1 MNIAALQ
8 YQKKIRQRTKILV
21 FGLAVWTLGIL
32 VRLVQLQVIN
42 HVPLS
47 RQVLGQNQAQ
57 KEIIPERGTIYD
69 RNEVILAQ
77 SIPSHTI
84 YFSPVLAGAKPDE
97 QMAPILQIRPVL
109 GLGPRDI
116 ERIEAAIQKGI
127 AYIPLKKKI
136 DRETAEGIM
145 SLKLSG
151 ISAPEEVMRFYPKGS
166 LAAHVLGSV
175 DTDNKGSGGAEY
187 KFNSVLSGKAGK
199 KLILLDGRGP
209 RREYHDEILEP
220 STRGADIVLT
230 LDENLQYIAETELA
244 RAVRDHGAS
253 WGTVI
258 IANPQSGDVLALA
271 NVPTFDPNAYPPKT
285 AEDEFNRAVRH
296 LYDPGS
302 TFKIVTA
309 AAALENRLVS
319 RDETFDCSRGS
330 IESAGAPIRDHKT
343 FGLLKFPEVF
353 VHSSNVGTIQ
363 IGRRIGRDGLYKTI
377 KAFRFGEKTG
387 IELPAEAA
395 GLVRP
400 LDEWTRRS
408 LDSVSIG
415 YETLVTPLQVLQAI
429 NILANGGIRIPLQI
443 IKSNPGLP
451 ARASRAAPDLEQ
463 VLSPRTARE
472 IVSILERAVLE
483 GTGREA
489 EVKGYSVA
497 GKTGTTQIYDPALK
511 CFSTTRHIA
520 SFVGFA
526 PVENPQ
532 ISIIVV
538 LNEPKTDEYYGGQVA
553 APVFRE
559 IVKRALRYLEI
570 HPRTRPVRSVIAASH
585 GAEEET

>member
-1 MNIAALQ
+1 
-8 YQKKIRQRTKILV
+8 
-21 FGLAVWTLGIL
+21 
-32 VRLVQLQVIN
+32 
-42 HVPLS
+42 
-47 RQVLGQNQAQ
+47 
-57 KEIIPERGTIYD
+57 
-69 RNEVILAQ
+69 
-77 SIPSHTI
+77 
-84 YFSPVLAGAKPDE
+84 
-97 QMAPILQIRPVL
+97 
-109 GLGPRDI
+109 
-116 ERIEAAIQKGI
+116 
-127 AYIPLKKKI
+127 
-136 DRETAEGIM
+136 
-145 SLKLSG
+145 
-151 ISAPEEVMRFYPKGS
+151 MRFYPKGS

-175 DTDNKGSGGAEY
+175 DTDNKGSGGVEY
-187 KFNSVLSGKAGK
+187 KFNSVLSGKVGK
-199 KLILLDGRGP
+199 KLILLDVR

-220 STRGADIVLT
+220 STRGEDIVLT

-330 IESAGAPIRDHKT
+330 IESAGAPIRDHKN

-353 VHSSNVGTIQ
+353 VHSSNVGAIQ
-363 IGRRIGRDGLYKTI
+363 IARRVGRDGLYKTI

-429 NILANGGIRIPLQI
+429 NILANGGIRIPLHI

-463 VLSPRTARE
+463 VLSPRTAQE
-472 IVSILERAVLE
+472 IVSILEKAVLE

-570 HPRTRPVRSVIAASH
+570 HPRTRPVRSVIAAGH
-585 GAEEET
+585 GAEEEP

>member
-1 MNIAALQ
+1 MNIAAVQ
-8 YQKKIRQRTKILV
+8 YQKKIRQRTKILAL
-21 FGLAVWTLGIL
+21 GLAVWTLGIL
-32 VRLVQLQVIN
+32 VRLVHLQVIN
-42 HVPLS
+42 HAPLS
-47 RQVLGQNQAQ
+47 RQVLRQNQARVD
-57 KEIIPERGTIYD
+57 IIPERGTIYD
-69 RNEVILAQ
+69 RNEIILAQ
-77 SIPSHTI
+77 SIPSQTI
-84 YFSPVLAGAKPDE
+84 YYSPALAGEQPDE
-97 QMAPILQIRPVL
+97 QMAPILKLQPIL

-116 ERIEAAIQKGI
+116 ERIQAAIQNGI
-127 AYIPLKKKI
+127 AHIPLKRKL
-136 DRETAEGIM
+136 DRETADRII
-145 SLKLSG
+145 SLSLSG
-151 ISAPEEVMRFYPKGS
+151 ISAPEETMRFYPKGS

-175 DTDNKGSGGAEY
+175 DPDNKGCGGAEY
-187 KFNSVLSGKAGK
+187 KFNSVLSGKKGK
-199 KLILLDGRGP
+199 KLILLDVM

-230 LDENLQYIAETELA
+230 LDENIQYIAETELS

-271 NVPTFDPNAYPPKT
+271 NCPTFDPNAYPPKT

-302 TFKIVTA
+302 TFKILTA

-319 RDETFDCSRGS
+319 MNETFDCSKGF
-330 IESAGAPIRDHKT
+330 IESAGAPIRDHKN

-353 VHSSNVGTIQ
+353 IQSSNVGAIQ
-363 IGRRIGRDGLYKTI
+363 IGRRIGRDDLYKTI

-400 LDEWTRRS
+400 LDEWTKRS
-408 LDSVSIG
+408 IDSVSIG

-429 NILANGGIRIPLQI
+429 NILANGGIRIPLHI

-451 ARASRAAPDLEQ
+451 VRASLAAPLEQ
-463 VLSPRTARE
+463 VLSPQTARE
-472 IVSILERAVLE
+472 IVSILEKAVLE

-489 EVKGYSVA
+489 MVKGYSAA

-526 PVENPQ
+526 PIENPQ

-570 HPRTRPVRSVIAASH
+570 HPQTGPKLTVIAAGH
-585 GAEEET
+585 GTEEEP